1 MIFFRSWLQNL
12 YFYNMTICFR
22 LGLLLGFLFNSFFL
36 FSQTPEEKF
45 KVAKAYFEA
54 KELDKAELA
63 FEELFKKDPGNSTL
77 YSYLFQIQLSLSH
90 YEQAEKTAKIMAKK
104 SEFPSMYL
112 IDAGF
117 AAKNQKDKG
126 DRAQKYFEDAVGKMK
141 ANQSLITAVADQFEQ
156 RNELEW
162 ALKTYRRGLQLL
174 GDDVQVR
181 FKIAEYLGKLGQ
193 KQSMIDELLSLLI
206 FDGTRLELVENTLQA
221 QITEKSDW
229 ELFRISILKA
239 SQKYPDQLAIAE
251 LFIWYQVQQNNYEQ
265 ALRLTQALVSRYGE
279 DGNRIYAL
287 SKEAEGARNI
297 PAAIQILEAYLAMG
311 KGRPLYM
318 QARMDLLEFR
328 KNLLLSQP
336 NSDSIALQL
345 KKDYQNFF
353 DEFGEKMGNLPLQK
367 EYARFLVYRL
377 DSLDLA
383 IQLMEKALETS
394 GLNRLQ
400 QAEIKLDLG
409 DFYLISGDEAE
420 AALTYGQVDKAFKE
434 DAIGREAKFRNA
446 RLSFFQGD
454 FEWAQ
459 GQLDVLKA
467 ATTQKISNDAIF
479 LGMLIQDNLGI
490 DSNFAAMETFALA
503 DRFAFRM
510 KIDSALFYF
519 GKLVSD
525 FPGHSIT
532 DEAWFATGKMFERAL
547 RFREATDWYKKI
559 VDGFS
564 QEIWADDAL
573 FRLGMLYTYP
583 LNQPE
588 EGKKHFEKLLLEYP
602 NSTFA
607 VEARKHFR
615 QIRGDGQ
622 ESPEPLEFVP
632 FDSGW
637 SL

>member
-1 MIFFRSWLQNL
+1 M
-12 YFYNMTICFR
+12 
-22 LGLLLGFLFNSFFL
+22 
-36 FSQTPEEKF
+36 
-45 KVAKAYFEA
+45 AKAYFDS

-77 YSYLFQIQLSLSH
+77 YSYLFQTQISLLH
-90 YEQAEKTAKIMAKK
+90 YEQAEKTAKLMAKK
-104 SEFPSMYL
+104 SEYPSMYL

-117 AAKNQKDKG
+117 AAKNQKDKA
-126 DRAQKYFEDAVGKMK
+126 DKAQKYFEDAVGKMK
-141 ANQSLITAVADQFEQ
+141 ANQSLITSVADQFEQ

-162 ALKTYRRGLQLL
+162 ALKTYRKGIQLL

-181 FKIAEYLGKLGQ
+181 FKIAEYLGKIGQ

-206 FDGTRLELVENTLQA
+206 FDGRRLELVENTLQT
-221 QITEKSDW
+221 QLTQKSEW
-229 ELFRISILKA
+229 ELFRVSILKA
-239 SQKYPDQLAIAE
+239 SQKYPDQLPISE
-251 LFIWYQVQQNNYEQ
+251 LFIWYQVQQNNFEQ
-265 ALRLTQALVSRYGE
+265 ALRLTQALVSRTGE

-287 SKEAEGARNI
+287 SKEAEGAQNI
-297 PAAIQILEAYLAMG
+297 PAAIQILEAYLALG
-311 KGRPLYM
+311 KGTPLYM
-318 QARMDLLEFR
+318 QARMDLLAFR
-328 KNLLLSQP
+328 KDQLLSQP
-336 NSDSIALQL
+336 NSDTIALQL
-345 KKDYQNFF
+345 KNDYQIFF
-353 DEFGEKMGNLPLQK
+353 DEFGYKVGNLNLQK
-367 EYARFLVYRL
+367 EYARFLAFRL
-377 DSLDLA
+377 DSLDRAVQMMEQA
-383 IQLMEKALETS
+383 IELP

-400 QAEIKLDLG
+400 QAELKLELG
-409 DFYLISGDEAE
+409 DFYLIAGDEAE

-503 DRFAFRM
+503 DRFAFRL

-519 GKLVSD
+519 GKLVTD
-525 FPGHSIT
+525 FPAHSIT

-547 RFREATDWYKKI
+547 RFQDAVEWYKKV
-559 VDGFS
+559 VDGYG

-573 FRLGMLYTYP
+573 FRLGMLYSYP
-583 LNQPE
+583 LNNKE
-588 EGKKHFEKLLLEYP
+588 EGKKYFEKLLIDYP

-615 QIRGDGQ
+615 QLRGDGQ
-622 ESPEPLEFVP
+622 ETPEPLEFVP

>member
-1 MIFFRSWLQNL
+1 MTASFR
-12 YFYNMTICFR
+12 F
-22 LGLLLGFLFNSFFL
+22 GLLFGFLFHSIFL

-45 KVAKAYFEA
+45 KVAKAYFDS

-77 YSYLFQIQLSLSH
+77 YSYLFQTQISLLH
-90 YEQAEKTAKIMAKK
+90 YEQAEKTAKLMAKK
-104 SEFPSMYL
+104 SEYPSMYL

-117 AAKNQKDKG
+117 AAKNQKDKA
-126 DRAQKYFEDAVGKMK
+126 DKAQKYFEDAVGKMK
-141 ANQSLITAVADQFEQ
+141 ANQSLITSVADQFEQ

-162 ALKTYRRGLQLL
+162 ALKTYRKGIQLL

-181 FKIAEYLGKLGQ
+181 FKIAEYLGKIGQ

-206 FDGTRLELVENTLQA
+206 FDGRRLELVENTLQT
-221 QITEKSDW
+221 QLTQKSEW
-229 ELFRISILKA
+229 ELFRVSILKA
-239 SQKYPDQLAIAE
+239 SQKYPDQLPISE
-251 LFIWYQVQQNNYEQ
+251 LFIWYQVQQNNFEQ
-265 ALRLTQALVSRYGE
+265 ALRLTQALVSRTGE

-287 SKEAEGARNI
+287 SKEAEGAQNI
-297 PAAIQILEAYLAMG
+297 PAAIQILEAYLALG
-311 KGRPLYM
+311 KGTPLYM
-318 QARMDLLEFR
+318 QARMDLLAFR
-328 KNLLLSQP
+328 KDQLLSQP
-336 NSDSIALQL
+336 NSDTIALQL
-345 KKDYQNFF
+345 KNDYQIFF
-353 DEFGEKMGNLPLQK
+353 DEFGYKVGNLNLQK
-367 EYARFLVYRL
+367 EYARFLAFRL
-377 DSLDLA
+377 DSLDRAVQMMEQA
-383 IQLMEKALETS
+383 IELP

-400 QAEIKLDLG
+400 QAELKLELG
-409 DFYLISGDEAE
+409 DFYLIAGDEAE

-503 DRFAFRM
+503 DRFAFRL

-519 GKLVSD
+519 GKLVTD
-525 FPGHSIT
+525 FPAHSIT

-547 RFREATDWYKKI
+547 RFQDAVEWYKK
-559 VDGFS
+559 VVEGYG

-573 FRLGMLYTYP
+573 FRLGMLYSYP
-583 LNQPE
+583 LNNKE
-588 EGKKHFEKLLLEYP
+588 EGKKYFEKLLIDYP

-622 ESPEPLEFVP
+622 ETPEPLEFVP

>member
-1 MIFFRSWLQNL
+1 MTASFR
-12 YFYNMTICFR
+12 F
-22 LGLLLGFLFNSFFL
+22 GLLFGFLFHSIFL

-45 KVAKAYFEA
+45 KVAKAYFDS

-77 YSYLFQIQLSLSH
+77 YSYLFQTQISLLH
-90 YEQAEKTAKIMAKK
+90 YEQAEKTAKLMAKK
-104 SEFPSMYL
+104 SEYPSMYL

-117 AAKNQKDKG
+117 AAKNQKDKA
-126 DRAQKYFEDAVGKMK
+126 DKAQKYFEDAVGKMK
-141 ANQSLITAVADQFEQ
+141 ANQSLITSVADQFEQ

-162 ALKTYRRGLQLL
+162 ALKTYRKGIQLL

-181 FKIAEYLGKLGQ
+181 FKIAEYLGKIGQ

-206 FDGTRLELVENTLQA
+206 FDGRRLELVENTLQT
-221 QITEKSDW
+221 QLTQKSEW
-229 ELFRISILKA
+229 ELFRVSILKA
-239 SQKYPDQLAIAE
+239 SQKYPDQLPISE
-251 LFIWYQVQQNNYEQ
+251 LFIWYQVQQNNFEQ
-265 ALRLTQALVSRYGE
+265 ALRLTQALVSRTGE

-287 SKEAEGARNI
+287 SKEAEGAQNI
-297 PAAIQILEAYLAMG
+297 PAAIQILEAYLALG
-311 KGRPLYM
+311 KGTPLYM
-318 QARMDLLEFR
+318 QARMDLLAFR
-328 KNLLLSQP
+328 KDQLLSQP
-336 NSDSIALQL
+336 NSDTIALQL
-345 KKDYQNFF
+345 KNDYQIFF
-353 DEFGEKMGNLPLQK
+353 DEFGYKVGNLNLQK
-367 EYARFLVYRL
+367 EYARFLAFRL
-377 DSLDLA
+377 DSLDRAVQMMEQA
-383 IQLMEKALETS
+383 IELP

-400 QAEIKLDLG
+400 QAELKLELG
-409 DFYLISGDEAE
+409 DFYLIAGDEAE

-503 DRFAFRM
+503 DRFAFRL

-519 GKLVSD
+519 GKLVTD
-525 FPGHSIT
+525 FPAHSIT

-547 RFREATDWYKKI
+547 RFQDAVEWYKKV
-559 VDGFS
+559 VDGYG

-573 FRLGMLYTYP
+573 FRLGMLYSYP
-583 LNQPE
+583 LNNKE
-588 EGKKHFEKLLLEYP
+588 EGKKYFEKLLIDYP

-615 QIRGDGQ
+615 QLRGDGQ
-622 ESPEPLEFVP
+622 ETPEPLEFVP

>member
-1 MIFFRSWLQNL
+1 MTASFR
-12 YFYNMTICFR
+12 F
-22 LGLLLGFLFNSFFL
+22 GLLFGFLFHSIFL

-45 KVAKAYFEA
+45 KVAKAYFDS

-77 YSYLFQIQLSLSH
+77 YSYLFQTQISLLH
-90 YEQAEKTAKIMAKK
+90 YEQAEKTAKLMAKK
-104 SEFPSMYL
+104 SEYPSMYL

-117 AAKNQKDKG
+117 AAKNQKDKA
-126 DRAQKYFEDAVGKMK
+126 DKAQRYFEDAVGKMK
-141 ANQSLITAVADQFEQ
+141 ANQSLITSVADQFEQ

-162 ALKTYRRGLQLL
+162 ALKTYRKGIQLL

-181 FKIAEYLGKLGQ
+181 FKIAEYLGKIGQ

-206 FDGTRLELVENTLQA
+206 FDGRRLELVENTLQT
-221 QITEKSDW
+221 QLTQKSEW
-229 ELFRISILKA
+229 ELFRVSILKA
-239 SQKYPDQLAIAE
+239 SQKYPDQLPISE
-251 LFIWYQVQQNNYEQ
+251 LFIWYQVQQNNFEQ
-265 ALRLTQALVSRYGE
+265 ALRLTQALVSRTGE

-287 SKEAEGARNI
+287 SKEAEGAQNI
-297 PAAIQILEAYLAMG
+297 PAAIQILEAYLALG
-311 KGRPLYM
+311 KGTPLYM
-318 QARMDLLEFR
+318 QARMDLLAFR
-328 KNLLLSQP
+328 KDQLLSQP
-336 NSDSIALQL
+336 NSDTIALQL
-345 KKDYQNFF
+345 KNDYQIFF
-353 DEFGEKMGNLPLQK
+353 DEFGYKVGNLNLQK
-367 EYARFLVYRL
+367 EYARFLAFRL
-377 DSLDLA
+377 DSLDRAVQMMEQA
-383 IQLMEKALETS
+383 IELP

-400 QAEIKLDLG
+400 QAELKLELG
-409 DFYLISGDEAE
+409 DFYLIAGDEAE

-503 DRFAFRM
+503 DRFAFRL

-519 GKLVSD
+519 GKLVTD
-525 FPGHSIT
+525 FPAHSIT

-547 RFREATDWYKKI
+547 RFQDAVEWYKKV
-559 VDGFS
+559 VDGYG

-573 FRLGMLYTYP
+573 FRLGMLYSYP
-583 LNQPE
+583 LNNKE
-588 EGKKHFEKLLLEYP
+588 EGKKYFEKLLIDYP

-615 QIRGDGQ
+615 QLRGDGQ
-622 ESPEPLEFVP
+622 ETPEPLEFVP

>member
-1 MIFFRSWLQNL
+1 MTASFR
-12 YFYNMTICFR
+12 F
-22 LGLLLGFLFNSFFL
+22 GLLFGFLFHSIFL

-45 KVAKAYFEA
+45 KVAKAYFDT

-77 YSYLFQIQLSLSH
+77 YSYLFQTQISLLH
-90 YEQAEKTAKIMAKK
+90 YEQAEKTAKLMAKK
-104 SEFPSMYL
+104 SEYPSMYL

-117 AAKNQKDKG
+117 AAKNQKDKA
-126 DRAQKYFEDAVGKMK
+126 DKAQRYFEDAVGKMK
-141 ANQSLITAVADQFEQ
+141 ANQSLITSVADQFEQ

-162 ALKTYRRGLQLL
+162 ALKTYRKGIQLL

-181 FKIAEYLGKLGQ
+181 FKIAEYLGKIGQ

-206 FDGTRLELVENTLQA
+206 FDGRRLELVENTLQT
-221 QITEKSDW
+221 QLTQKSEW
-229 ELFRISILKA
+229 ELFRVSILKA
-239 SQKYPDQLAIAE
+239 SQKYPDQLPISE
-251 LFIWYQVQQNNYEQ
+251 LFIWYQVQQNNFEQ
-265 ALRLTQALVSRYGE
+265 ALRLTQALVSRTGE

-287 SKEAEGARNI
+287 SKEAEGAQNI
-297 PAAIQILEAYLAMG
+297 PAAIQILEAYLALG
-311 KGRPLYM
+311 KGTPLYM
-318 QARMDLLEFR
+318 QARMDLLAFR
-328 KNLLLSQP
+328 KDQLLSQP
-336 NSDSIALQL
+336 NSDTIALLL
-345 KKDYQNFF
+345 KNDYQIFF
-353 DEFGEKMGNLPLQK
+353 DEFGYKVGNLNLQK
-367 EYARFLVYRL
+367 EYARFLAFRL
-377 DSLDLA
+377 DSLDRAVQMMEQA
-383 IQLMEKALETS
+383 IELP

-400 QAEIKLDLG
+400 QAELKLELG
-409 DFYLISGDEAE
+409 DFYLIAGDEAE

-503 DRFAFRM
+503 DRFAFRL

-519 GKLVSD
+519 GKLVTD
-525 FPGHSIT
+525 FPAHSIT

-547 RFREATDWYKKI
+547 RFQDAVEWYKKV
-559 VDGFS
+559 VDGYG

-573 FRLGMLYTYP
+573 FRLGMLYSYP
-583 LNQPE
+583 LNNKE
-588 EGKKHFEKLLLEYP
+588 EGKKYFEKLLIDYP

-615 QIRGDGQ
+615 QLRGDGQ
-622 ESPEPLEFVP
+622 ETPEPLEFVP

>member
-1 MIFFRSWLQNL
+1 MTASFR
-12 YFYNMTICFR
+12 F
-22 LGLLLGFLFNSFFL
+22 GLLFGFLFHSIFL

-45 KVAKAYFEA
+45 KVAKAYFDS

-63 FEELFKKDPGNSTL
+63 FEELFKKEPGNSTL
-77 YSYLFQIQLSLSH
+77 YSYLFQIQISLLH
-90 YEQAEKTAKIMAKK
+90 YEQAEKTAKLMAKK
-104 SEFPSMYL
+104 SEYPSMYL

-117 AAKNQKDKG
+117 AAKNQKDKA
-126 DRAQKYFEDAVGKMK
+126 DKAQKYFEDAVGKMK
-141 ANQSLITAVADQFEQ
+141 ANQSLITSVADQFEQ

-162 ALKTYRRGLQLL
+162 ALKTYRRGIQLL

-181 FKIAEYLGKLGQ
+181 FKIAEYLGKIGQ

-206 FDGTRLELVENTLQA
+206 YDGRRLELVENTLQT
-221 QITEKSDW
+221 QLTQKSEW

-239 SQKYPDQLAIAE
+239 TQKYPDQVPISE
-251 LFIWYQVQQNNYEQ
+251 LFIWYQVQQNNFEQ
-265 ALRLTQALVSRYGE
+265 ALRLTQALVSRTGE

-287 SKEAEGARNI
+287 SKEAEGAQNI
-297 PAAIQILEAYLAMG
+297 PAAIQILEAYLALG
-311 KGRPLYM
+311 KGTPLYM
-318 QARMDLLEFR
+318 QARMDILAFR
-328 KNLLLSQP
+328 KDQLLSQP
-336 NSDSIALQL
+336 NSDTIALQL
-345 KKDYQNFF
+345 KNEYQIFF
-353 DEFGEKMGNLPLQK
+353 DEFGYKIGNLNLQK
-367 EYARFLVYRL
+367 EYARFLAFRL
-377 DSLDLA
+377 DSLDRAVQMMEQA
-383 IQLMEKALETS
+383 IDLP

-400 QAEIKLDLG
+400 QAELKLELG
-409 DFYLISGDEAE
+409 DFYLIAGDEAE

-503 DRFAFRM
+503 DRFAFRL

-519 GKLVSD
+519 GKLVTD
-525 FPGHSIT
+525 FPAHSIT

-547 RFREATDWYKKI
+547 KYQEAVVWYKK
-559 VDGFS
+559 VVEGYG

-573 FRLGMLYTYP
+573 FRLGMLYSYP
-583 LNQPE
+583 LNNKE
-588 EGKKHFEKLLLEYP
+588 EGKRYFEKLLIDYP

-615 QIRGDGQ
+615 LLRGDGQ
-622 ESPEPLEFVP
+622 ETPEPLEFVP

>member
-1 MIFFRSWLQNL
+1 MTASFR
-12 YFYNMTICFR
+12 F
-22 LGLLLGFLFNSFFL
+22 GLLFGFLFNSIFL

-45 KVAKAYFEA
+45 KVAKAYFDS

-77 YSYLFQIQLSLSH
+77 YSYLFQTQISLLH
-90 YEQAEKTAKIMAKK
+90 YEQAEKTAKLMAKK
-104 SEFPSMYL
+104 SEYPSMYL

-117 AAKNQKDKG
+117 AAKNQKDKA
-126 DRAQKYFEDAVGKMK
+126 DKAQRYFEDAVGKMK
-141 ANQSLITAVADQFEQ
+141 ANQSLITSVADQFEQ

-162 ALKTYRRGLQLL
+162 ALKTYRKGIQLL

-181 FKIAEYLGKLGQ
+181 FKIAEYLGKIGQ

-206 FDGTRLELVENTLQA
+206 FDGRRLELVENTLQT
-221 QITEKSDW
+221 QLTQKSEW
-229 ELFRISILKA
+229 ELFRVSILKA
-239 SQKYPDQLAIAE
+239 SQKYPDQLPISE
-251 LFIWYQVQQNNYEQ
+251 LFIWYQVQQNNFEQ
-265 ALRLTQALVSRYGE
+265 ALRLTQALVSRTGE

-287 SKEAEGARNI
+287 SKEAEGAQNI
-297 PAAIQILEAYLAMG
+297 PAAIQILEAYLALG
-311 KGRPLYM
+311 KGTPLYM
-318 QARMDLLEFR
+318 QARMDLLAFR
-328 KNLLLSQP
+328 KDQLLSQP
-336 NSDSIALQL
+336 NSDTIALQL
-345 KKDYQNFF
+345 KNDYQIFF
-353 DEFGEKMGNLPLQK
+353 DEFGYKVGNLNLQK
-367 EYARFLVYRL
+367 EYARFLAFRL
-377 DSLDLA
+377 DSLDRAVQMMEQA
-383 IQLMEKALETS
+383 IELP

-400 QAEIKLDLG
+400 QAELKLELG
-409 DFYLISGDEAE
+409 DFYLIAGDEAE

-503 DRFAFRM
+503 DRFAFRL

-519 GKLVSD
+519 GKLVTD
-525 FPGHSIT
+525 FPAHSIT

-547 RFREATDWYKKI
+547 RFQDAVEWYKKV
-559 VDGFS
+559 VDGYG

-573 FRLGMLYTYP
+573 FRLGMLYSYP
-583 LNQPE
+583 LNNKE
-588 EGKKHFEKLLLEYP
+588 EGKKYFEKLLIDYP

-615 QIRGDGQ
+615 QLRGDGQ
-622 ESPEPLEFVP
+622 ETPEPLEFVP

>member
-1 MIFFRSWLQNL
+1 
-12 YFYNMTICFR
+12 
-22 LGLLLGFLFNSFFL
+22 
-36 FSQTPEEKF
+36 
-45 KVAKAYFEA
+45 
-54 KELDKAELA
+54 
-63 FEELFKKDPGNSTL
+63 
-77 YSYLFQIQLSLSH
+77 
-90 YEQAEKTAKIMAKK
+90 
-104 SEFPSMYL
+104 
-112 IDAGF
+112 
-117 AAKNQKDKG
+117 
-126 DRAQKYFEDAVGKMK
+126 
-141 ANQSLITAVADQFEQ
+141 VADQFEQ

-162 ALKTYRRGLQLL
+162 TLKTYRKGIQLL

-181 FKIAEYLGKLGQ
+181 FKIAEFLGKIGQ

-206 FDGTRLELVENTLQA
+206 FDGRRLELVENTLQT
-221 QITEKSDW
+221 QLTQKSEW
-229 ELFRISILKA
+229 ELFRVSILKA
-239 SQKYPDQLAIAE
+239 SQKYPDQLPISE
-251 LFIWYQVQQNNYEQ
+251 LFIWYQVQQNNFEQ
-265 ALRLTQALVSRYGE
+265 ALRLTQALVSRTGE

-287 SKEAEGARNI
+287 SKEAEGAQNI
-297 PAAIQILEAYLAMG
+297 PAAIQILEAYLALG
-311 KGRPLYM
+311 KGTPLYM
-318 QARMDLLEFR
+318 QARMDLLAFR
-328 KNLLLSQP
+328 KDQLLSQP
-336 NSDSIALQL
+336 NSDTIALQL
-345 KKDYQNFF
+345 KNDYQIFF
-353 DEFGEKMGNLPLQK
+353 DEFGYKVGNLNLQK
-367 EYARFLVYRL
+367 EYARFLAFRL
-377 DSLDLA
+377 DSLDRAVQMMEQA
-383 IQLMEKALETS
+383 IELP

-400 QAEIKLDLG
+400 QAELKLELG
-409 DFYLISGDEAE
+409 DFYLIAGDEAE

-503 DRFAFRM
+503 DRFAFRL

-519 GKLVSD
+519 GKLVTD
-525 FPGHSIT
+525 FPAHSIT

-547 RFREATDWYKKI
+547 RFQDAVEWYKKV
-559 VDGFS
+559 VDGYG

-573 FRLGMLYTYP
+573 FRLGMLYSYP
-583 LNQPE
+583 LNNKE
-588 EGKKHFEKLLLEYP
+588 EGKKYFEKLLIDYP

-615 QIRGDGQ
+615 QLRGDGQ
-622 ESPEPLEFVP
+622 ETPEPLEFVP